1 MRSVSKLRTA
11 NVILVMIA
19 DSIAWKHLLFR
30 PFQTSQTANVLCV
43 QKLSIRTVTRSLWR
57 SLFSHAGKKS
67 KWTSWKPRGEKAF
80 LNPLYSTVHLLSL
93 KKCCWMQTEHN
104 HPHDDSCWRSFIAMS
119 FSRVSL
125 TYESTSDTSSES
137 SAMGHF
143 AELYMAQCK

>member
-11 NVILVMIA
+11 NVIWDMIA

-57 SLFSHAGKKS
+57 SLFSHARKKS

-80 LNPLYSTVHLLSL
+80 LNPLYSTVHLSSL
-93 KKCCWMQTEHN
+93 KKCCWKQTKHN
-104 HPHDDSCWRSFIAMS
+104 HPHDNSCWHWAMS
-119 FSRVSL
+119 FSSVSL